1 MAPEGS
7 AATLGKRQHVPMQY
21 ITNSPPKEPFAGGL
35 FAPFPTSSVVAPT
48 LGETQVHATPEFT
61 GYDEK
66 RRRIVNPPSYQLQ
79 KPLEIVPPKVVDP
92 SPPTNICDDD
102 KGHYVINSGERFAGG
117 RYIITRQLGQGTFGK
132 VAEAWDERT
141 QSYCAIKI
149 IRTNAKYREASKIE
163 LRVLSMISQSD
174 PYGSHQCV
182 RMTECFDYR
191 DHVCLVTELL
201 DISVYDFLKSNSFSP
216 FPGSHILSFARQLL
230 NAVAYIHDLGLV
242 HTDLKPE
249 NILLYSA
256 AYKHGYY
263 RRGSRGPNQTRK
275 ELKDTRIKLIDFG
288 SAIFDDEYHSSI
300 VSTRHYRAPEIVL
313 GTGWTY
319 SCDMWSVGSVLVELC
334 TGSVLFQ
341 TRDNLEHLHMMEKTL
356 ATRFPPAMIEKAR
369 KTNVGSTL
377 VDDCYNRLKSL
388 SESKHIS
395 SVHRLNTVTRLIQ
408 SSVPYTRERQFWD
421 QFLDLIHALLRF
433 DPTERLTAHE
443 ALEHPWITQSY
454 R

>member
-1 MAPEGS
+1 MPPEGS
-7 AATLGKRQHVPMQY
+7 TATLGKRVHVPMPY
-21 ITNSPPKEPFAGGL
+21 VPNSPPKDPFAGGL
-35 FAPFPTSSVVAPT
+35 FAPFPTAGAVAPT
-48 LGETQVHATPEFT
+48 TGKTEVHATPEFT

-66 RRRIVNPPSYQLQ
+66 RRRLVKPVPGLLQ
-79 KPLEIVPPKVVDP
+79 KPLEIIPPKVIDP
-92 SPPTNICDDD
+92 TPPTNACDDD

-141 QSYCAIKI
+141 QTYCAIKI
-149 IRTNAKYREASKIE
+149 IRTNTRYREASKIE
-163 LRVLSMISQSD
+163 LRVLSMISQHD
-174 PYGSHQCV
+174 PYGSRQCV
-182 RMTECFDYR
+182 QMRECFDYR

-230 NAVAYIHDLGLV
+230 SAVAYIHDLGLV

-249 NILLYSA
+249 NILLLSA
-256 AYKHGYY
+256 AHKHGHY
-263 RRGSRGPNQTRK
+263 RRGMRGQSQSRR

-288 SAIFDDEYHSSI
+288 SAIFEDEYHSSI

-313 GTGWTY
+313 GTGW
-319 SCDMWSVGSVLVELC
+319 SFPCDMWSVGSVLVELC

-356 ATRFPPAMIEKAR
+356 GMQFPPHMIQRAR

-377 VDDCYNRLKSL
+377 VDDRWDKLKPL
-388 SESKHIS
+388 CESKHIS
-395 SVHRLNTVTRLIQ
+395 SVHRLDTISRIVQ
-408 SSVPYTRERQFWD
+408 SGAQYSRERHFWD
-421 QFLDLIHALLRF
+421 MFIDLIRALMRF
-433 DPTERLTAHE
+433 DPAERLTAHQ
-443 ALEHPWITQSY
+443 ALQHPWITQSY
-454 R
+454 H